1 MMRFLS
7 FEADQSAFRYFLA
20 IILVSLLVL
29 PLSCAS
35 FGQKRKLNEVKAKV
49 EDTWIL
55 EEWHMKGE
63 VVRPPKVDGRF
74 VIHDNV
80 FVVMLLNRA
89 GEEPWSYYGFGKYS
103 LDASMFSMGFD
114 ETSFFKE
121 STSGV
126 TVSRKLTWDGEMKSF
141 GIDMENNQLHMR
153 TADGSLEL
161 IVDGSSLIYKQG
173 GEIAR
178 IYRRAGGE

>member
-1 MMRFLS
+1 
-7 FEADQSAFRYFLA
+7 
-20 IILVSLLVL
+20 LVGLLVL
-29 PLSCAS
+29 PLACAS
-35 FGQKRKLNEVKAKV
+35 FGQKKRLNEVKSKV
-49 EDTWIL
+49 EATWIL

-89 GEEPWSYYGFGKYS
+89 GEEPWSYYGFGKYT
-103 LDASMFSMGFD
+103 LDASTFSMGFD

-126 TVSRKLTWDGEMKSF
+126 TVSRKLTWDGGMKSF
-141 GIDMENNQLHMR
+141 GLEMENNQLRMR

-161 IVDGSSLIYKQG
+161 IVEGNSLIYKQG
-173 GEIAR
+173 GEISR
-178 IYRRAGGE
+178 IYRRSGVK

>member
-1 MMRFLS
+1 MIMFLS
-7 FEADQSAFRYFLA
+7 LRKNQSAASLFLP
-20 IILVSLLVL
+20 IILVVLLIL

-35 FGQKRKLNEVKAKV
+35 FGQKRKLNEVKSKV
-49 EDTWIL
+49 EATWIL

-89 GEEPWSYYGFGKYS
+89 GEEPWSYYGFGKYT
-103 LDASMFSMGFD
+103 LDASTFSMGFD

-141 GIDMENNQLHMR
+141 GLDMENNQLHMR

-161 IVDGSSLIYKQG
+161 IVDGNSLIYKQS

-178 IYRRAGGE
+178 IYRRAGAE

>member
-1 MMRFLS
+1 MIPFPSDRTNQIAASLFLP
-7 FEADQSAFRYFLA
+7 
-20 IILVSLLVL
+20 IILVVLLML

-49 EDTWIL
+49 EATWIL

-80 FVVMLLNRA
+80 FEVMLLNRA
-89 GEEPWSYYGFGKYS
+89 GEEPWSYYGFGKYT
-103 LDASMFSMGFD
+103 LDASAFSMGFE

-126 TVSRKLTWDGEMKSF
+126 SVSRKLTWGGEMKSF
-141 GIDMENNQLHMR
+141 ALDMENNQLHMR
-153 TADGSLEL
+153 TADGGLEL
-161 IVDGSSLIYKQG
+161 IVEGNSLIYKQG

-178 IYRRAGGE
+178 IYRRAGVK